1 MDYQQEL
8 DLFQRGMDT
17 LRSMYKCHICLHD
30 FSGYIVENIKELPVN
45 HINPFCSISKSRKRG
60 KNREEQCVQFDQGA
74 VHRRLGR
81 KAEPFWK
88 ICPFG
93 IIEAVVPVFLDN
105 RNIGVLFIGPFKS
118 GNLGKLPKGSLVAAT
133 RVKDLKISRAGKS
146 LPELEVEDLKYL
158 LTLGELLAVQ
168 LERIIL
174 KATGANREIKDRKQ
188 QIEDFFD
195 ENFHRNVGLSDLAAK
210 LCLSESRTYQLLKE
224 YFEQGF
230 SDMLL
235 ERRLQQAAKI
245 LRMSMF
251 SISKVSNMT
260 GFRHSEYFSRVFRRK
275 FGMPPRDYR
284 NSEK

>member
-8 DLFQRGMDT
+8 DLFQRGTDT
-17 LRSMYKCHICLHD
+17 LRSIYKCHICLHD

-45 HINPFCSISKSRKRG
+45 HINPFCSIPKGRKRG
-60 KNREEQCVQFDQGA
+60 KNSEEQCVQFDQGA
-74 VHRRLGR
+74 VHRRLSR

-88 ICPFG
+88 VCPFG
-93 IIEAVVPVFLDN
+93 IIEAIIPVFLDN

-118 GNLGKLPKGSLVAAT
+118 DNLGKLPKGSLVAT
-133 RVKDLKISRAGKS
+133 NRSKDLKISKASKS
-146 LPELEVEDLKYL
+146 LPGLEVEDLKHL
-158 LTLGELLAVQ
+158 LTLGEFLAVQ

-174 KATGANREIKDRKQ
+174 KATGANHDVKDRKR

-195 ENFHRNVGLSDLAAK
+195 ENFHRNVGLADLAAK

-224 YFEQGF
+224 YFELGF
-230 SDMLL
+230 SDMLI

-251 SISKVSNMT
+251 SISKVSSMT
-260 GFRHSEYFSRVFRRK
+260 GFRHSEYFSRVFRRR
-275 FGMPPRDYR
+275 FGMSPRDYR